1 MTSPRGLLV
10 AALRSSSGKTTVTL
24 GLLRAL
30 ARRGLAVAG
39 AKCGPDYIDP
49 AFHQAATGRASLN
62 LDSWA
67 MPPALLA
74 GLAATSAAGA
84 DLLVA
89 EGLMGLFDG
98 VPGAPGRTGASADVA
113 TALGLPV
120 VLVHDVSGQSQ
131 SAAAIVAGVRAYAPD
146 LRLAGVILNRV
157 GSERHTRLVSDAIRA
172 IGVEVFGAIPRSP
185 DVTVPERHLG
195 LVQAS
200 ETAGLDALIE
210 RMADLVA
217 THVDLDRVA
226 AAAAPLRPTGT
237 GVARPLPPPGG
248 RIAVARDAAFG
259 FLYPHLLLGW
269 REAGAEISFFS
280 PLADEAPNAAADVCW
295 LPGGYPELH
304 AGRLAGAAA
313 FLDGLRAFAAT
324 KPVHGECGGY
334 MVLGRTLTDADG
346 VVHPMAGLLDVATS
360 FEKRRMHLG
369 YRAVET
375 LADGPLGPRATR
387 LAGHEFH
394 YATVIDAGTDAAFA
408 LAGDAYGSPP
418 APTGSR
424 RGTVSG
430 TFFHVI
436 APM

>member
-1 MTSPRGLLV
+1 V
-10 AALRSSSGKTTVTL
+10 CSS
-24 GLLRAL
+24 
-30 ARRGLAVAG
+30 
-39 AKCGPDYIDP
+39 
-49 AFHQAATGRASLN
+49 
-62 LDSWA
+62 
-67 MPPALLA
+67 
-74 GLAATSAAGA
+74 
-84 DLLVA
+84 DL
-89 EGLMGLFDG
+89 
-98 VPGAPGRTGASADVA
+98 
-113 TALGLPV
+113 
-120 VLVHDVSGQSQ
+120 

-172 IGVEVFGAIPRSP
+172 IGFEVLGAIPRSP

-200 ETAGLDALIE
+200 ETTGLDALID

-217 THVDLDRVA
+217 THVDLDRVI
-226 AAAAPLRPTGT
+226 AAAAPLTAEG
-237 GVARPLPPPGG
+237 GAGARPLPPPCQ

-269 REAGAEISFFS
+269 RDAGAEIAFFS
-280 PLADEAPNAAADVCW
+280 PLADEAPARDADVCW

-304 AGRLAGAAA
+304 AGRLAGAAT
-313 FLDGLRAFAAT
+313 FLDGLRTFAAT

-346 VVHPMAGLLDVATS
+346 TVHPMAGLLDVATS

-375 LADGPLGPRATR
+375 LADGPLGPRGTR

-394 YATVIDAGTDAAFA
+394 YATVIDPGADAAFA
-408 LAGDAYGSPP
+408 LASDAYGATPS
-418 APTGSR
+418 PTGSR
-424 RGTVSG
+424 RGRVSG